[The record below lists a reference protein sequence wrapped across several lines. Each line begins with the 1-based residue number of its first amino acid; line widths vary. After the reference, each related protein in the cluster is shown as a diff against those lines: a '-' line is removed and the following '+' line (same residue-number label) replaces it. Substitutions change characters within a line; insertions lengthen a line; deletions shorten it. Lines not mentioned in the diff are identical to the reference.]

1 MVIRESPTHDGALRV
16 TRCHETG
23 SGWPNRP
30 VDVVACT
37 LDPGQWGQVV
47 TNHRHSSYSGWSYDK
62 IVVNV
67 AFAAPPGAD
76 AFAGEPARRL
86 DEQESLF

>member
-1 MVIRESPTHDGALRV
+1 M
-16 TRCHETG
+16 
-23 SGWPNRP
+23 
-30 VDVVACT
+30 
-37 LDPGQWGQVV
+37 PGEWGQIV

-67 AFAAPPGAD
+67 ARPEARAAD
-76 AFAGEPARRL
+76 AFAGEPVRRL